1 MKEIAFIS
9 GKGGTGK
16 SSISAAIATLGQ
28 NIVLADCDVDTANL
42 HILFN
47 PEINEEIPYI
57 GSVTAVIDYS
67 KCNTCEV
74 CINSCKFDAI
84 AMSQN
89 KVIINPI
96 SCDGCY
102 LCYRICPLNAI
113 NMIKN
118 DKSRLYS
125 GSFRYGKML
134 YGRIAPGEENSGKLV
149 NLVREKA
156 KKIAKENNIKTII
169 IDGPP
174 GIGCP
179 VISAITGVDKVVII
193 TEPTV
198 SGISDMIRAVEIT
211 RKLNINP
218 FIIINKN
225 NLNEKVAS
233 KIKKWCNDHYINILG
248 ELPFEKQIVN
258 AMVNKKSIIEWNKDL
273 IISILIKE
281 IYNKIILN

>member
-84 AMSQN
+84 AMLQN

-125 GSFRYGKML
+125 GSFRYGKMV
-134 YGRIAPGEENSGKLV
+134 YGK
-149 NLVREKA
+149 
-156 KKIAKENNIKTII
+156 
-169 IDGPP
+169 
-174 GIGCP
+174 
-179 VISAITGVDKVVII
+179 
-193 TEPTV
+193 
-198 SGISDMIRAVEIT
+198 
-211 RKLNINP
+211 
-218 FIIINKN
+218 
-225 NLNEKVAS
+225 
-233 KIKKWCNDHYINILG
+233 
-248 ELPFEKQIVN
+248 
-258 AMVNKKSIIEWNKDL
+258 MV
-273 IISILIKE
+273 
-281 IYNKIILN
+281 YG